1 MSSRTQLTR
10 RTFLKVSFTAGGGL
24 LIGSYLAG
32 CTTESPAPTGV
43 ATAVPAPPTAVSAPP
58 TAIPAPPTVAPTA
71 APTAMP
77 VATGPLQPNLFVRI
91 DLDGAVTL
99 TIHRSEMG
107 QGVRTALAMALAEEL
122 EADWTKVR
130 VEQAPASREI
140 GNQITSGSGSMLLH
154 YSPLR
159 RAGATARD
167 ILIAAAAQ
175 TWGVAPAECHAEQG
189 AVVHTASDRRLGY
202 GELVG
207 VAQGLKPPSALSKL
221 KDPKDFRLIGT
232 SVPRVD
238 DPAIVAGKAIYGL
251 DVRVPNML
259 FAAVARSPVPGGK
272 LMTYDAA
279 QAEAVPGVR
288 AVVEVPSGVA
298 VVAEHTWAA
307 IQGRDA
313 LKVTWDEGERA
324 ALSSASIRK
333 QLVELVDVALARES
347 SEAPTMIEAI
357 YETPYLAHATM
368 EPMNCVA
375 DVRADICEVW
385 APTQDPQ
392 AVQQYVQSGVGV
404 PTQVHVTLLG
414 GGFGRRLE
422 VDVPVE
428 AAKVSKAVGAPVQV
442 VWTREDDLQHDFY
455 RQSTYHWLR
464 AGWDEAGALQLWR
477 HIIAAEGIN
486 GVAYQ
491 AGIEVLDEGLPVS
504 YNIPDDRSQSL
515 VANIP
520 IPTGPWRAVING
532 PNAFANECFFDE
544 VAAALQKDP
553 YEFRIALLRES
564 SPLRAAVELAAA
576 KAEWGAP
583 LPEGRGRGIACHTTD
598 QTAVAMVAEVS
609 VQDGAVRVHKVV
621 CALDCG
627 IVIHPDMVAQQMESG
642 VSCGLLSLLKAEIT
656 FEQGR
661 VQQSNFNDYP
671 LLQIGEMPEVE
682 VHIIPST
689 RAPQG
694 VGEMGVPP
702 IVPAVV
708 NALFAVTGKRIRR
721 IPIQAADL

>member
-1 MSSRTQLTR
+1 MALRTQLTR
-10 RTFLKVSFTAGGGL
+10 RTFLKVSFTTGGGL

-32 CTTESPAPTGV
+32 CAPEAPAPMPP
-43 ATAVPAPPTAVSAPP
+43 TAIPAPPVIASTSPP
-58 TAIPAPPTVAPTA
+58 TAIPAPPTLAATAP
-71 APTAMP
+71 PTAMP
-77 VATGPLQPNLFVRI
+77 AATGPLQPNLFVRI
-91 DLDGAVTL
+91 DPDGAVTL

-122 EADWTKVR
+122 EADWTNVR

-140 GNQITSGSGSMLLH
+140 GNQITSGSGSVLLH
-154 YSPLR
+154 YAPLR
-159 RAGATARD
+159 RAGAAARD

-175 TWGVAPAECHAEQG
+175 TWGVAPEECRAEQG
-189 AVVHTASDRRLGY
+189 VVVHMAGDRRLGY

-207 VAQGLKPPSALSKL
+207 VAQGLKPASTPGEL

-238 DPAIVAGKAIYGL
+238 DPAIVTGKAIYGS

-259 FAAVARSPVPGGK
+259 FAAVARCPVPGGT
-272 LMTYDAA
+272 LAEYDAT
-279 QAEAVPGVR
+279 QAKALPGVR
-288 AVVEVPSGVA
+288 SVVEVPSGVA
-298 VVAEHTWAA
+298 VVAEHSWAA

-324 ALSSASIRK
+324 ALSSTSIRK
-333 QLVELVDVALARES
+333 QLAELVDSALARES
-347 SEAPTMIEAI
+347 SQAPTMIEAI

-375 DVRADICEVW
+375 DVRADACEVW
-385 APTQDPQ
+385 ASTQNPQ
-392 AVQQYVQSGVGV
+392 AVQQYVQSAVGV
-404 PTQVHVTLLG
+404 PTTVHVTLLG

-422 VDVPVE
+422 VDVAVE
-428 AAKVSKAVGAPVQV
+428 AAKVSKAAGAPVQV
-442 VWTREDDLQHDFY
+442 VWTRDDDLQHDFY

-464 AGWDEAGALQLWR
+464 AGWDEARSLQLWR

-486 GVAYQ
+486 GVAYH
-491 AGIEVLDEGLPVS
+491 AGNEVLEEGLAVS

-515 VANIP
+515 LADIP
-520 IPTGPWRAVING
+520 IPTGPWRAVVNG
-532 PNAFANECFFDE
+532 PNAFANECFLDE
-544 VAAALQKDP
+544 VAAALNQDP
-553 YEFRIALLRES
+553 YEFRMKLLRES
-564 SPLRAAVELAAA
+564 NPLRAAVELAAA

-583 LPEGRGRGIACHTTD
+583 LPEGHGRGIACHTTD
-598 QTAVAMVAEVS
+598 QTSVAMVAEVS
-609 VQDGAVRVHKVV
+609 VRDGAVRVHKVV

-627 IVIHPDMVAQQMESG
+627 VVIHPDMVAQQMESG
-642 VSCGLLSLLKAEIT
+642 VSCGLLSLKAEIT

-661 VQQSNFNDYP
+661 AQQSNFKDYP
-671 LLQIGEMPEVE
+671 LLRIGEMPEVE
-682 VHIIPST
+682 VHIVPST

-708 NALFAVTGKRIRR
+708 NALFAITGKRIRR
-721 IPIQAADL
+721 IPIQTKDL

>member
-1 MSSRTQLTR
+1 MALQPRFTR

-24 LIGSYLAG
+24 LVGSYLAG
-32 CTTESPAPTGV
+32 CAPEAPAAVPPTRIPAP
-43 ATAVPAPPTAVSAPP
+43 AAAPTSAP
-58 TAIPAPPTVAPTA
+58 TAIPAPPTAAATAP
-71 APTAMP
+71 PTTMP

-91 DLDGAVTL
+91 DPDGAVTL

-140 GNQITSGSGSMLLH
+140 GNQITSGSGSVLLH

-159 RAGATARD
+159 KAGAAARD

-175 TWGVAPAECHAEQG
+175 TWGVDPKECRAEQG
-189 AVVHTASDRRLGY
+189 AVEHPASGRRLGY

-207 VAQGLKPPSALSKL
+207 VAQGLKPAAAPSKL

-238 DPAIVAGKAIYGL
+238 DPAIVTGRAIYGS
-251 DVRVPNML
+251 DVRVPGML
-259 FAAVARSPVPGGK
+259 FAAVARCPVPGGT
-272 LMTYDAA
+272 LAEYDAT
-279 QAEAVPGVR
+279 QAKAVPGVR

-307 IQGRDA
+307 FQGRDA
-313 LKVTWDEGERA
+313 LKLTWDEGEHA
-324 ALSSASIRK
+324 ALSSAAIRK
-333 QLVELVDVALARES
+333 QLAELVDSALARES
-347 SEAPTMIEAI
+347 SQAATTIEAV

-375 DVRADICEVW
+375 DARADACEVW
-385 APTQDPQ
+385 APTQNPQ
-392 AVQQYVQSGVGV
+392 AVQEYVQSAVGV
-404 PTQVHVTLLG
+404 PTTVHVTLLG

-422 VDVPVE
+422 VDVAVE
-428 AAKVSKAVGAPVQV
+428 AAKVSKAAGAPVQV
-442 VWTREDDLQHDFY
+442 VWTRDDDLQHDFY

-477 HIIAAEGIN
+477 HYIAAEGIN
-486 GVAYQ
+486 GVAYH
-491 AGIEVLDEGLPVS
+491 AGNEVLEEGLAVS

-515 VANIP
+515 LADIP
-520 IPTGPWRAVING
+520 IPTGPWRAVVNG
-532 PNAFANECFFDE
+532 PNAFANECFLDE
-544 VAAALQKDP
+544 VAAALKQDP
-553 YEFRIALLRES
+553 YEFRMALLRES
-564 SPLRAAVELAAA
+564 NPLRAVVELAAA
-576 KAEWGAP
+576 KSEWGAP

-598 QTAVAMVAEVS
+598 QTSVAMAAEVS

-656 FEQGR
+656 FERGR
-661 VQQSNFNDYP
+661 PQQSNFNDYP
-671 LLQIGEMPEVE
+671 LLRIDEMPAVE
-682 VHIIPST
+682 VHIVPST

-702 IVPAVV
+702 IVPAVA

-721 IPIQAADL
+721 IPIRAQDL